1 MEVTNNMHDPQM
13 VIQNAE
19 VKFSS
24 KDMAGAQQIYQC
36 ALLDWVDDAREMEG
50 GPAKEKLR
58 NDIATLWISFANLNI
73 RAKLV
78 SSQLVHNKFKSLV
91 IV

>member
-1 MEVTNNMHDPQM
+1 MMEVANNLHDPQM

-19 VKFSS
+19 AKFSS

-36 ALLDWVDDAREMEG
+36 ALLDWVDDAREMES
-50 GPAKEKLR
+50 GPVKEKLR
-58 NDIATLWISFANLNI
+58 NDIATLWIAFANLNI

-78 SSQLVHNKFKSLV
+78 SYRFVKHNFEL
-91 IV
+91 